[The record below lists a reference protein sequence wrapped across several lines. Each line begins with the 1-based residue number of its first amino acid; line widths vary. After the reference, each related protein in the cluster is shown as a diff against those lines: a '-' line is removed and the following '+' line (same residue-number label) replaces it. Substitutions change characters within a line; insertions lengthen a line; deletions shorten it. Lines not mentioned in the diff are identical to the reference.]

1 MLGEAEKRANTL
13 EETVV
18 AQKIQMSK
26 YQEEAKRL
34 ADQLRNLSEA
44 VRLLSQDLGQQVE
57 RIGGVASQE
66 KRR

>member
-1 MLGEAEKRANTL
+1 
-13 EETVV
+13 
-18 AQKIQMSK
+18 MSK

-57 RIGGVASQE
+57 RIGVLTPAE
-66 KRR
+66 KRS